1 MFSEEMVS
9 LLAAQTGL
17 TKAKASEVLEVFE
30 ETVIRA
36 LSKGEQIQLTN
47 FGTFFIKSKAATVGR
62 NPMTGKEYP
71 IPARKV
77 PSFKPGKLFREAMGY

>member
-17 TKAKASEVLEVFE
+17 TKAKASEVLDVFE
-30 ETVIRA
+30 NTVIKA
-36 LSKGEQIQLTN
+36 LSSGEQIQLTN
-47 FGTFFIKSKAATVGR
+47 FGTFFVKNKAPTLGR
-62 NPMTGKEYP
+62 NPRTGEEYP

-77 PSFKPGKLFREAMGY
+77 PSFKPGKSFRDKMGY